1 MITSEK
7 VLRKMNEIQHK
18 GGESIGHWHELRQWL
33 LEDEQTQVLPF
44 DFDEEIKWIL
54 GQPNFACI
62 EIANALRRSGMQI
75 EKKAEAEQA
84 AVIYW
89 MLEMYHIHG
98 RNWRKAGEEFLQQV
112 YAR

>member
-7 VLRKMNEIQHK
+7 VLRKMTEIQD
-18 GGESIGHWHELRQWL
+18 GQIVGPGHWYELRRWL
-33 LEDEQTQVLPF
+33 LEDEQTRALPF

-62 EIANALRRSGMQI
+62 GIANSLRRSGQQI
-75 EKKAEAEQA
+75 ENKSEAEQA
-84 AVIYW
+84 AAIYW
-89 MLEMYHIHG
+89 MLEMYQMHG
-98 RNWRKAGEEFLQQV
+98 KNWRKAGDEFLKQV